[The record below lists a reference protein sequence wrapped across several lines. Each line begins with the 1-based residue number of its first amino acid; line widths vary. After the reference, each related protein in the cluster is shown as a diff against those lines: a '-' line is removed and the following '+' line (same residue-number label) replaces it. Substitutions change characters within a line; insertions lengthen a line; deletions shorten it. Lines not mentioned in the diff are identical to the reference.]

1 MKQSESTQMTTATP
15 ETSSTT
21 SLEMT
26 TDELATYLGWEE
38 TPTKHRDRL
47 LKEGDKTTAAI
58 VYGVALKQLREYA
71 KLQSVTL
78 TD

>member
-1 MKQSESTQMTTATP
+1 MQMSTNTP
-15 ETSSTT
+15 ETSLKT

-38 TPTKHRDRL
+38 TPTKQRDRL
-47 LKEGDKTTAAI
+47 LKEGDKTTAAM
-58 VYGVALKQLREYA
+58 VYGGALKQLREYA
-71 KLQSVTL
+71 KLQNVTL